1 MSLAKQI
8 EEQYL
13 ADEELDVQNA
23 VKKVLDNELETYEEN
38 IEEKI
43 QSQISVSLTDMGR
56 LELAQE
62 LRNKL

>member
-1 MSLAKQI
+1 MSLAKEI

-23 VKKVLDNELETYEEN
+23 VKQVLGEELKTYEEN

-43 QSQISVSLTDMGR
+43 QSQVSVSLTDMGR